1 MLALLAYSGPPKRP
15 PIANLTIRKL
25 DDAIRDELRLRAARN
40 GRSVEDEVRVILREA
55 AQDQAPAASLPV
67 RAERAIAHAQTA
79 TRLPRVTLIIG
90 GGIAAYKSLDLIRRL
105 KERQIE
111 VRCVLTKAAQQFVTA
126 LAASALSHERVYT
139 DLFDPE
145 SEFDAGHIR
154 LARDCDLIVVAPAT
168 ADLMAKMAH
177 GHADD
182 LASAILLATNK
193 PILLAPA
200 MNPLMWN
207 NVATRRNV
215 TQLRRE
221 GVHTVGPNAGEMAEA
236 GEAGVGRM
244 SEPTEIAAAAEHMLR
259 PPKPRPLVGKRVL
272 ITAGPTH
279 EAIDPVRY
287 IANRSSGKQGFA
299 IAAAAQAA
307 GADVVLVTGPVD
319 LRDPTGVTVIHVESA
334 RDMLHR
340 VEAALPADIAIFAA
354 AVADWRVANEGA
366 QKLKKTSTG
375 MPPLQLVE
383 NPDILATVSKLKD
396 RRPPL
401 VIGFAAE
408 TEHLIDNAKAKI
420 KRKGC
425 DWILANDVSPASG
438 VMGGDRN
445 TVHLLRRDGASIDVD
460 SWPVMTKEQ
469 VASELVARIATEVG
483 AKA

>member
-1 MLALLAYSGPPKRP
+1 M
-15 PIANLTIRKL
+15 ANLSIRKL
-25 DDAIRDELRLRAARN
+25 DDGIHDELRLRAARN

-55 AQDQAPAASLPV
+55 AQHQGLAPSPEAAPATAELPQAAGAV
-67 RAERAIAHAQTA
+67 A
-79 TRLPRVTLIIG
+79 TRQPRVTLIIG
-90 GGIAAYKSLDLIRRL
+90 GGIAAFKSLELIRRL
-105 KERQIE
+105 KERRIE
-111 VRCVLTKAAQQFVTA
+111 VRCVLTKAAQQFVTP
-126 LAASALSHERVYT
+126 LSASALAHERVYT

-154 LARDCDLIVVAPAT
+154 LGRDCDLIVVAPAT
-168 ADLMAKMAH
+168 ADLMAKMAS

-182 LASAILLATNK
+182 LASAILLAANK

-207 NVATRRNV
+207 NAATRRNV
-215 TQLRRE
+215 MQLRRD
-221 GVHTVGPNAGEMAEA
+221 GIHMVGPNAGEMAES

-244 SEPTEIAAAAEHMLR
+244 SEATEIAAAAEHMLR
-259 PPKPRPLVGKRVL
+259 PPRPRPLVGKRVL

-299 IAAAAQAA
+299 IAAAARAA

-319 LRDPTGVTVIHVESA
+319 LRDPAGVTVMRVESA

-340 VEAALPADIAIFAA
+340 VEAALPVDIAIFAA
-354 AVADWRVANEGA
+354 AVADWRVASEGA
-366 QKLKKTSTG
+366 QKLKKTPAG

-383 NPDILATVSKLKD
+383 NPDILATVAKLRDK
-396 RRPPL
+396 RPPL

-425 DWILANDVSPASG
+425 DWIVANDVSPATG

-445 TVHLLRRDGASIDVD
+445 TVHLLTRDGADIGVD

-469 VASELVARIATEVG
+469 VATELVAKIAKTVNETVEKN
-483 AKA
+483 A